1 MTSPNKRR
9 NETIAIHSDSGV
21 KESSSIPNGRLLTES
36 IGLSQDRFAAGSKT
50 KVGVPM
56 QLLRELIRIMA
67 TTLPF
72 DLDFYLSTYPDIREA
87 YEAGEIADPRT
98 HFVEQGYIEG
108 RLGALPDIDEEF
120 YKNTYPDVKAAIAA
134 GELKS
139 ALEHYLRAGAFE
151 ARFPNSASVANTK
164 RWLAILGR

>member
-1 MTSPNKRR
+1 MTSLNKRR
-9 NETIAIHSDSGV
+9 DVPIALHAESAA

-36 IGLSQDRFAAGSKT
+36 IGLSQDRFAAGIKS
-50 KVGVPM
+50 KVGVPT
-56 QLLRELIRIMA
+56 QVLKELIRVMA
-67 TTLPF
+67 STLPF

-108 RLGALPDIDEEF
+108 RLGADPNVDEEF
-120 YKNTYPDVKAAIAA
+120 YKNAYPDVKAAIAA

-151 ARFPNSASVANTK
+151 ARFPNSGSVANTK
-164 RWLAILGR
+164 RWLALLGR

>member
-1 MTSPNKRR
+1 MTPLIKRR
-9 NETIAIHSDSGV
+9 NEPPAIHAESAA

-36 IGLSQDRFAAGSKT
+36 IGLSQDRFAAGIKSR
-50 KVGVPM
+50 VGVPT
-56 QLLRELIRIMA
+56 QVLKELIRIMA
-67 TTLPF
+67 STLPF

-108 RLGALPDIDEEF
+108 RLGADPNVDEEF

-151 ARFPNSASVANTK
+151 ARFPNSGSVANTK
-164 RWLAILGR
+164 RWLALLGR